1 MHELLTAIEQSIDIK
16 AAAGSTFR
24 AMLDRIGPKNGY
36 EDHPMPMVLEPWP
49 GGRWFRDLGNG
60 AGHLWGHVQVYKPP
74 TLLEICGPMFMSYPV
89 ASHLQLR
96 VAEIPGGSRVTLTH
110 RILGVMEEEHK
121 VGVHEGWA
129 EFLRGVQSLAK

>member
-1 MHELLTAIEQSIDIK
+1 
-16 AAAGSTFR
+16 
-24 AMLDRIGPKNGY
+24 
-36 EDHPMPMVLEPWP
+36 
-49 GGRWFRDLGNG
+49 LGNG